1 MLNSRRRGRLN
12 KEWVPEMLRI
22 SAESFGSRAIAED
35 AATRKKQWNYELRRR
50 LCWLAPVGLQEA

>member
-1 MLNSRRRGRLN
+1 MLNSRKRGGLN

-22 SAESFGSRAIAED
+22 SAESFGSLAIAED

-50 LCWLAPVGLQEA
+50 LC